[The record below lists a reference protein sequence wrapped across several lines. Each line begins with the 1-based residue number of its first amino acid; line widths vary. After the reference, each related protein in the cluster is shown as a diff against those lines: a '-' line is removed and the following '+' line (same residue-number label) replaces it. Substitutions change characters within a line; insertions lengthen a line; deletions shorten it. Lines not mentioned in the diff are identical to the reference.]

1 MSISDDYL
9 HFVADNHAL
18 GSGTA
23 QSYVTAINKLENALH
38 QANMLSPTQS
48 LWNIYD
54 TIFLAKLYEFVKK
67 EQKKEDGGIF
77 HNETSKSYWQ
87 KGFCSAALKQW
98 SQFISLSNREE
109 DMLKRIAV
117 ASNGSQLS
125 RELMDIPL
133 SQNPLLINDELNIA
147 SLEGKTALREVEVR
161 QNQSFFRKMILS
173 NYNRCCC
180 LTGLPIPEILRA
192 SHISE
197 WAKDKDNRM
206 NPENGLCL
214 SATYDAAFD
223 RHLVSFDENYRLI
236 LAPSLHEYYTNSAFQ
251 EHFKRFEGS
260 KITMPTR
267 FPPSKILL
275 AKHRETM
282 R

>member
-1 MSISDDYL
+1 MSIPNDYL
-9 HFVADNHAL
+9 QFVADNHAQ

-23 QSYVTAINKLENALH
+23 QSYVTAINKLEKALH
-38 QANMLSPTQS
+38 QANMLLPTQS

-54 TIFLAKLYEFVKK
+54 TTLLAKLYEFVKK
-67 EQKKEDGGIF
+67 EQKKKDGGIF
-77 HNETSKSYWQ
+77 RNETSKSYWQ

-98 SQFISLSNREE
+98 SQFISLSNREGV
-109 DMLKRIAV
+109 MLNKIAN
-117 ASNGSQLS
+117 ASNGAQLS
-125 RELMDIPL
+125 RDLMDTPL
-133 SQNPLLINDELNIA
+133 SQNPLLINDELNVT

-161 QNQSFFRKMILS
+161 QNQSVFRKMILS
-173 NYNRCCC
+173 LYNRCCC

-223 RHLVSFDENYRLI
+223 RHLISFDDKYRLI
-236 LAPSLHEYYTNSAFQ
+236 LAPSLHEYCTNNAFQ
-251 EHFKRFEGS
+251 EQFKRFEGS
-260 KITMPTR
+260 KITLPIR
-267 FPPSKILL
+267 FPPSKSLL
-275 AKHRETM
+275 AKHREMM